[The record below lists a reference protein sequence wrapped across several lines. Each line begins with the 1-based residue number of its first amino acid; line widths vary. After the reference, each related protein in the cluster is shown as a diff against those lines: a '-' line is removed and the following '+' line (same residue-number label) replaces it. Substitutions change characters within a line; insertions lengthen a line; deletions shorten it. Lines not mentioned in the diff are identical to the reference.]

1 MSTVCIRAWRYYEGL
16 ERQSLF
22 PIEMEMEF
30 LTAFL
35 FLFTIATTV
44 SLCFFLLQ
52 SGLTGLYI
60 ISITNLCGSVSLN
73 IFECFYTE
81 ALERERARALAAEA
95 ERAGA
100 LGRERGP
107 AVAEEERARV
117 VAEEESVRAVAEEE
131 SSKAVAEQDRARA
144 LAEEERAIALAE
156 EESVRVLHAES
167 VALPPYSDGE
177 ARNTS
182 EGGKAAHAPL

>member
-16 ERQSLF
+16 QRQSLF

-35 FLFTIATTV
+35 FLFTIATTA

-81 ALERERARALAAEA
+81 AFERERARALAAEA

-144 LAEEERAIALAE
+144 LAEEE
-156 EESVRVLHAES
+156 SVRVLHAES

>member
-1 MSTVCIRAWRYYEGL
+1 
-16 ERQSLF
+16 
-22 PIEMEMEF
+22 MEF

-100 LGRERGP
+100 VGRERGP

-117 VAEEESVRAVAEEE
+117 VAEEVN
-131 SSKAVAEQDRARA
+131 SKAVAEQDRARA

>member
-1 MSTVCIRAWRYYEGL
+1 
-16 ERQSLF
+16 
-22 PIEMEMEF
+22 MEMEF

-44 SLCFFLLQ
+44 SLCFFLLK
-52 SGLTGLYI
+52 SGLAGLYI
-60 ISITNLCGSVSLN
+60 ISIANLCGSVSLK
-73 IFECFYTE
+73 IFECFYTG

-95 ERAGA
+95 ERVGA
-100 LGRERGP
+100 LGRERARP
-107 AVAEEERARV
+107 VAEEERARV
-117 VAEEESVRAVAEEE
+117 VTEEESARAVAEEE
-131 SSKAVAEQDRARA
+131 SARVVAEQDRARA

-156 EESVRVLHAES
+156 EENVRALQAES

-182 EGGKAAHAPL
+182 EGGKAADAPL